1 MRKIHILFLTGLAVV
16 TMAMRS
22 DLPAYSLFDQKGKQ
36 VKYKKLLKTAMEAD
50 IVLFGELHNNSI
62 SHWMQLELT
71 RDLYQEKGSQLVLAA
86 EMFESD
92 NQMLLDEYLKGFI
105 GQRNFEDEAK
115 LWKNYETDY
124 KPLVEFAKTNN
135 LKFVASN
142 IPRRYASLV
151 HKQGF
156 EGLDSLTAT
165 AKLLIPPLPVDYDAE
180 LPGYKG
186 MMAMMGG
193 MGSGHANPNLPK
205 AQAIKDATMAHFILE
220 NYKPGNLVI
229 HYNGA
234 YHSNNYEGIYWYLK
248 NQNPELNIVTI
259 TTVEQDDIDNLAD
272 EHTGVADFT
281 ICVPLGMTK
290 TY

>member
-1 MRKIHILFLTGLAVV
+1 MRKIHFLLVIVLAALAL
-16 TMAMRS
+16 AMRS

-36 VKYKKLLKTAMEAD
+36 VKYKKLLKSALEAD
-50 IVLFGELHNNSI
+50 IVLFGELHNNPI
-62 SHWMQLELT
+62 SHWLQLELT
-71 RDLYQEKGSQLVLAA
+71 RDLHLEKGNRLVLGA

-92 NQMLLDEYLKGFI
+92 NQMLLDEYLDGI
-105 GQRNFEDEAK
+105 IRQRNFEDEAK
-115 LWKNYETDY
+115 LWNNYETDY
-124 KPLVEFAKTNN
+124 KPLIEFAKTNN

-151 HKQGF
+151 HKKGF
-156 EGLDSLTAT
+156 EGLDSLNAT

-180 LPGYKG
+180 LPGYKA

-193 MGSGHANPNLPK
+193 MGSEHANPNLPK

-220 NYKPGNLVI
+220 NFEPGKQVI

-248 NQNPELNIVTI
+248 SQNPDLNIVTI
-259 TTVEQDDIDNLAD
+259 TTVEQDNIDDLTEEN
-272 EHTGVADFT
+272 TGVADFT
-281 ICVPLGMTK
+281 ICVPSRMTK